1 MELIVVRD
9 IAKKWCDRLA
19 SLKASLK
26 SGEMRP
32 AQVIDELNSISIE
45 SAALKRQLAITP
57 LKSKEENE
65 EVVGILLG
73 FCVKT
78 TLVASEIYKMQRH
91 GTEV

>member
-1 MELIVVRD
+1 
-9 IAKKWCDRLA
+9 
-19 SLKASLK
+19 
-26 SGEMRP
+26 MRP